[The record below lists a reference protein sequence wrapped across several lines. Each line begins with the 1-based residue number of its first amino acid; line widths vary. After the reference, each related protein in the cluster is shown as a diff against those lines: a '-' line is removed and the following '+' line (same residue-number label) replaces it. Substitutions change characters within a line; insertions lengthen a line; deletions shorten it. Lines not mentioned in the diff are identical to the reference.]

1 MIAASCGISAV
12 RLAHGSVEP
21 SEIALPTEH
30 ARILIDERAAP
41 SVEEIALTARS
52 LRRRE
57 QIQII
62 VVDYVQIVRTPRG
75 ERREAEVAAVAR
87 GLRSLARSLDVTV
100 IALAQLN
107 RDGAIRDSA
116 AIEHEA
122 DVVAVLE
129 RKKGEESAKL
139 EVRKNRH
146 GPEGVVRLRFDK
158 KTLRLR
164 EEEEGS

>member
-1 MIAASCGISAV
+1 
-12 RLAHGSVEP
+12 L
-21 SEIALPTEH
+21 
-30 ARILIDERAAP
+30 
-41 SVEEIALTARS
+41 
-52 LRRRE
+52 
-57 QIQII
+57 
-62 VVDYVQIVRTPRG
+62 QIVRTPRD

-87 GLRSLARSLDVTV
+87 GLRSLARSLDITV
-100 IALAQLN
+100 VALAQLN

-122 DVVAVLE
+122 HVVAVLE

-158 KTLRLR
+158 RTLRLR
-164 EEEEGS
+164 EEEERS